1 MSVLTP
7 DGEEY
12 VGPLTEVW
20 IEPEFGQGALF
31 DVLIAVTVVIAVIV
45 VFILYMNRGKLIR

>member
-1 MSVLTP
+1 
-7 DGEEY
+7 
-12 VGPLTEVW
+12 
-20 IEPEFGQGALF
+20 LF